1 MAFWTNRPRVPLAVQ
16 VRVLLVLSYWG
27 NFLDGVL
34 TAHNLTRG
42 DAEMNLFMRFL
53 WNLGPIIYA
62 SGKFFLFW
70 TGMVTLGYC
79 IPDPGGR
86 RWAYGVVTLLFL
98 AVNTWHLWIHQ

>member
-1 MAFWTNRPRVPLAVQ
+1 MAFRTNRSKVPIALQ

-42 DAEMNLFMRFL
+42 DAEMNMFMRFL
-53 WNLGPIIYA
+53 WDLGPINYA

-70 TGMVTLGYC
+70 LGILTLDHC
-79 IPDPGGR
+79 IPELPGR
-86 RWAYGVVTLLFL
+86 RWVYGITTLLFL
-98 AVNTWHLWIHQ
+98 AVNSWHLWIHR

>member
-1 MAFWTNRPRVPLAVQ
+1 MAFWTSRPQVPLAVQ

-70 TGMVTLGYC
+70 TGMITLDYC

-86 RWAYGVVTLLFL
+86 RWVYGIVTLLFL
-98 AVNTWHLWIHQ
+98 AVNTWHLWIHL